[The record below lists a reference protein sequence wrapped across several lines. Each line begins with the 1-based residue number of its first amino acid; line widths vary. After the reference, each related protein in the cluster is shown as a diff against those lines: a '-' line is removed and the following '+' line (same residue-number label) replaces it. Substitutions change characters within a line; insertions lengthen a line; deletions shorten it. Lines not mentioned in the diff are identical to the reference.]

1 MPGRFYRFLF
11 SCVILTLIFPAL
23 ASGQGGA
30 SFSIRFAGGLLGHWA
45 VWTRRA
51 VELLEAIQR
60 CHAGAGG
67 HPMELL
73 SRSAEITDANAA
85 LFDAANNFRGCIPG
99 LHEVLRREGFLEG
112 SWCLDPQEE
121 LSPGQLDE
129 IDRVCQAYPHLSDD
143 RFVAANLTR
152 WLS

>member
-1 MPGRFYRFLF
+1 
-11 SCVILTLIFPAL
+11 
-23 ASGQGGA
+23 
-30 SFSIRFAGGLLGHWA
+30 
-45 VWTRRA
+45 
-51 VELLEAIQR
+51 
-60 CHAGAGG
+60 
-67 HPMELL
+67 MELF

-85 LFDAANNFRGCIPG
+85 LFDAVNNFRGCIPG
-99 LHEVLRREGFLEG
+99 LHEVLRRQGFLEG
-112 SWCLDPQEE
+112 RWCLDPREE